1 MSDRVYGGDLSESGV
16 DPTALLRLR
25 EGVYAGD
32 LVIAAIVELDLF
44 TRLSGRRLLPQEISH
59 TLGLAERPTVVMCDV
74 LESLG
79 LLESDEDGLAPSA
92 LASTYLIDG
101 SPGDLRAYFASLRER
116 PAVRE
121 LAGVLRS
128 GEPAAW
134 ASADAGEDW
143 VARLDDPG
151 FAEQITGAMDAR
163 GRVLG
168 PVLANALADVPAQSV
183 LDVAGGS
190 GVYGCALFDS
200 RPELRV
206 TVLERPPVDR
216 VARAL
221 LSRRGYEH
229 VEVVA
234 ADMFDALPTGH
245 DLHLYAH
252 VLHDWDVPAIERLL
266 GASHAALPSGGWVVD
281 YDAHLGEEGRPAVA
295 AYSVLL
301 MHSTEGRCYATG
313 EIAELMRAAGF
324 VDVEVRVTLG
334 DRSAICGR
342 RP

>member
-1 MSDRVYGGDLSESGV
+1 VNEPGL

-32 LVIAAIVELDLF
+32 LVIAAIVEFDLF
-44 TRLSGRRLLPQEISH
+44 TRLAGQRLSPVEIANK
-59 TLGLAERPTVVMCDV
+59 LGLAERPTAVMCEV
-74 LESLG
+74 LESVG
-79 LLESDEDGLAPSA
+79 LLERDGDGLAPSG
-92 LASTYLIDG
+92 LAGTYLVAG
-101 SPGDLRAYFASLRER
+101 ASGDLRAYFASLRER

-121 LAGVLRS
+121 LAEVVRT

-143 VARLDDPG
+143 SARLDDPE
-151 FAEQITGAMDAR
+151 FAEAITAAMDAR

-168 PVLANALADVPAQSV
+168 PALAQALRDLPMRSV

-190 GVYGCALFDS
+190 GVYGCALLDAK
-200 RPELRV
+200 PTLRV
-206 TVLERPPVDR
+206 AVLERPPVDQ

-221 LSRRGYEH
+221 LARRGYER
-229 VEVVA
+229 VEVVTG
-234 ADMFDALPTGH
+234 DMFEGLPEDH
-245 DLHLYAH
+245 DLHLYTH
-252 VLHDWDVPAIERLL
+252 VLHDWDVPEIERLL
-266 GASHAALPSGGWVVD
+266 AASYAALPSGGWIVD
-281 YDAHLGEEGRPAVA
+281 YDAHLNGAEAPAVA

-313 EIAELMRAAGF
+313 EMAELMSTAGF
-324 VDVEVRVTLG
+324 VEVEVRATLG
-334 DRSAICGR
+334 DRTAIIAR